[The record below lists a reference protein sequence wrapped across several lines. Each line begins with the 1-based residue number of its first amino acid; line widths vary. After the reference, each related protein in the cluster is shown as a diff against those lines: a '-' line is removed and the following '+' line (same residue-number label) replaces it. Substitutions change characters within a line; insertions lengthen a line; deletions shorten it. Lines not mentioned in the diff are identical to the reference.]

1 MPLENKK
8 NTNPSAHGRASL
20 VAQLRPAILDKLVDQ
35 HRPGLCTDRKASHGE
50 QHSTR
55 KRASPEHGRGPVTFG
70 VVVGHVLVDHVGK
83 IEEKSPL
90 VLGDGVLAV
99 LL

>member
-1 MPLENKK
+1 VPLENKK

-35 HRPGLCTDRKASHGE
+35 HRPGLCTDRKSSHGE
-50 QHSTR
+50 QNSTR
-55 KRASPEHGRGPVTFG
+55 KRAPPEHGRGPVTFG